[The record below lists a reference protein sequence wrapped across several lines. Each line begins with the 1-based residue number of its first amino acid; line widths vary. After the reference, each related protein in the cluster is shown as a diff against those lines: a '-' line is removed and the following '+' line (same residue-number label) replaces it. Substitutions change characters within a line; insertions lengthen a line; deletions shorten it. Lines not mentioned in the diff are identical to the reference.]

1 MRRLFRTLFNANG
14 SGQDHSVEPWVG
26 RALGSLDPGTRDPR
40 FWQQFH
46 ARALRAVAPELARRR
61 RQAELTVSDVV
72 FGWSRAL
79 VPAALA
85 AALGAFLLMQPDA
98 AEPVPLRLEEALLQG
113 SELTTNELSEQLVG
127 EISFAVE
134 VY

>member
-1 MRRLFRTLFNANG
+1 MRRLLRTLFNANG
-14 SGQDHSVEPWVG
+14 NGHDASADPWVD
-26 RALGSLDPGTRDPR
+26 RALGTLDPGARDSR
-40 FWQQFH
+40 FWSAFH
-46 ARALRAVAPELARRR
+46 RRTLMAVAPELARRR

-98 AEPVPLRLEEALLQG
+98 VDPMPLRLEEALLQG
-113 SELTTNELSEQLVG
+113 AEFTAGELTDQLVG